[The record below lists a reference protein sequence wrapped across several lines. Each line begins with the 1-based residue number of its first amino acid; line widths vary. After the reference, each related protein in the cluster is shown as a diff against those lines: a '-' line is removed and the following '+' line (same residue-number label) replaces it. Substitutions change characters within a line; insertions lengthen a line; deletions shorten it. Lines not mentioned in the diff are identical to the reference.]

1 MYLNGSIV
9 YAEKNKKKTKGKLLW
24 KGAQHK
30 AISRHVEAFPPA
42 FPKAEKHG
50 KKVAQR
56 EGNKENRSEADVSEV
71 QGEVKRRSV
80 FEKAVYD
87 LKHCE
92 RVMDEVTFGRRV
104 SLYELRGEIG
114 SGNFSQ
120 VRLGIHDLTNE
131 RVAVKILDKARFE
144 KQSQELFHSEISCMQ
159 KLAHPNVVRL
169 YEVVE
174 TFKRL
179 YLVMEYA
186 DGGELFS
193 HICTSGRL
201 SDLESKLTFAQ
212 VLSAVKHM
220 HDSDIV
226 HRDLKAENVFFT
238 ASRCV
243 KVGDFGFSTACG
255 RGDAL
260 ATPCGSPPYA
270 APELFGQKA
279 YVGQSADVWALGVLL
294 YFMVSGALPFAGT
307 NLHTL
312 RSSILLGGFA
322 VPAHVPRPCQ
332 RLLTDILRRVPADR
346 PTVEQIMAC
355 DWLRGV
361 EYPRAF
367 LPPGLTPGHLADASH
382 VLNADETDAKAA
394 LAALG
399 VTELHLL
406 RDRSPEL
413 RGAITGTYRVLHHR
427 IQKRRSA
434 EALGYH
440 GVGSRVSLGG
450 LGQERVD
457 AGGGG
462 GRRLTVVCVIM

>member
-1 MYLNGSIV
+1 M
-9 YAEKNKKKTKGKLLW
+9 
-24 KGAQHK
+24 
-30 AISRHVEAFPPA
+30 
-42 FPKAEKHG
+42 
-50 KKVAQR
+50 
-56 EGNKENRSEADVSEV
+56 
-71 QGEVKRRSV
+71 
-80 FEKAVYD
+80 
-87 LKHCE
+87 
-92 RVMDEVTFGRRV
+92 
-104 SLYELRGEIG
+104 
-114 SGNFSQ
+114 
-120 VRLGIHDLTNE
+120 
-131 RVAVKILDKARFE
+131 
-144 KQSQELFHSEISCMQ
+144 
-159 KLAHPNVVRL
+159 
-169 YEVVE
+169 
-174 TFKRL
+174 
-179 YLVMEYA
+179 
-186 DGGELFS
+186 
-193 HICTSGRL
+193 
-201 SDLESKLTFAQ
+201 
-212 VLSAVKHM
+212 
-220 HDSDIV
+220 
-226 HRDLKAENVFFT
+226 
-238 ASRCV
+238 
-243 KVGDFGFSTACG
+243 GDFGFSTACG
-255 RGDAL
+255 RGNTL

-367 LPPGLTPGHLADASH
+367 PPPGLTPGHLADASR
-382 VLNADETDAKAA
+382 VLSADETDAKAA

-440 GVGSRVSLGG
+440 GVGSHVSLGG